1 MPKKRDNCGEEG
13 FTAAAGAAS
22 HRAVRGV
29 VALAYRTP
37 IPPRRGQ
44 RRGPDT
50 SPLVTAALRVFLL
63 GCLITQGD
71 ATGHLLQHGAQSGM
85 VPAIAAKATATA
97 QTVRTV
103 PAGLIPCQ
111 V

>member
-1 MPKKRDNCGEEG
+1 MPKKKDNCGEEG

-37 IPPRRGQ
+37 IPARRGQ

-50 SPLVTAALRVFLL
+50 SPLNQAVKLRNLVCRASDL
-63 GCLITQGD
+63 G
-71 ATGHLLQHGAQSGM
+71 
-85 VPAIAAKATATA
+85 
-97 QTVRTV
+97 
-103 PAGLIPCQ
+103 
-111 V
+111 